1 MFRVDSLLG
10 MADAVVHGFGLG
22 LLLVILVDRRR
33 GLKRL
38 GDPIAELDTQLWVL
52 THPDLRRVPRIQVFT
67 DFLYE
72 QLVQSEY
79 LLVNEPVRRRLAI
92 VGSDNLRRGAVKWTS
107 LAPRDRTCC
116 THAWYA
122 RVMCRM

>member
-1 MFRVDSLLG
+1 VFRVDSLLG

-79 LLVNEPVRRRLAI
+79 LLVNEPVRRRA
-92 VGSDNLRRGAVKWTS
+92 GNRG
-107 LAPRDRTCC
+107 LG
-116 THAWYA
+116 
-122 RVMCRM
+122 